1 MQPARRYPRVRAEV
15 KAQLTTVDE
24 PDLPVYVEIHQ
35 ISLGGCLIS
44 GAYPMGAG
52 RVFFLTARFP
62 TGKAVFVVTSRYEY
76 SYNGKY
82 YTGFAFD
89 EDGPHPQPL
98 LDYIEG
104 SIGDNPVWLGYE
116 GQACA

>member
-1 MQPARRYPRVRAEV
+1 MQPERRYPRVKAEV
-15 KAQLTTVDE
+15 RAQLTTVDE
-24 PDLPVYVEIHQ
+24 PEKPVHVEIHE

-52 RVFFLTARFP
+52 RVFFLNARFP

-76 SYNGKY
+76 VFNGKY

-98 LDYIEG
+98 LDYIE
-104 SIGDNPVWLGYE
+104 SNIRENSLWSGYKS
-116 GQACA
+116 QTCA